1 MASAACNAAGPPKK
15 ASYKPKGKF
24 LELGDLPIYQIG
36 SGKKVIILLYDIFG
50 WNEVNKN
57 VFAMAD
63 DLAGFGAFTV
73 VMPDFYRGEPWPV
86 GEFPPQS
93 PLQQKAFQ
101 SWLRGI
107 AADVVCRKDVYE
119 KVLPHLWKSNHKD
132 IGCIGFCWG

>member
-1 MASAACNAAGPPKK
+1 MASAACSAAGPPKV

-24 LELGDLPIYQIG
+24 LQLGDLPFYQIG

-57 VFAMAD
+57 VFAFAD

-73 VMPDFYRGEPWPV
+73 VMPDFYRGEPWPLS
-86 GEFPPQS
+86 EFPPQNE
-93 PLQQKAFQ
+93 LQKKAFQ

-107 AADVVCRKDVYE
+107 SADVVFRKDVYE

-132 IGCIGFCWG
+132 IGCIGFCLG